1 VIEGAV
7 AIVTGG
13 ASGIGAATARL
24 LAGAGA
30 RVAIVDRDVERG
42 AAVADEAGRFLAAD
56 VARPE
61 DWSRV
66 VDEVTRWWG
75 PISLVHL
82 NAGVPTAPYPFSVE
96 DVTVEQYQR
105 IRGVNFDGVLLGVR
119 AVIPSMAAAG
129 GGAIV
134 VTASV
139 AGLLP
144 FADDPY
150 YAATKHGVVA
160 FVRSVAPQLAA
171 KNVRINAVCPS
182 ATDTPI
188 LDPRRRA
195 LIERERRVLQSA
207 DDVAGTVVDLL
218 RSGDT
223 GEAWMTKA
231 GRAAQRWRFPGDAP
245 QTAAGAP
252 APR

>member
-1 VIEGAV
+1 VIAGAV

-24 LAGAGA
+24 LAGEGA
-30 RVAIVDRDVERG
+30 RVAIVDRDVGRG
-42 AAVADEAGRFLAAD
+42 AALAAETAGRFLAAD

-66 VDEVTRWWG
+66 VEEVTGWWG
-75 PISLVHL
+75 PVSFAHL

-96 DVTVEQYQR
+96 EVTVEQYER

-119 AVIPSMAAAG
+119 AVTPSMVSAG

-139 AGLLP
+139 AGLVP
-144 FADDPY
+144 FPDDPY

-160 FVRSVAPQLAA
+160 FVRSAAPQLAEKA
-171 KNVRINAVCPS
+171 IRINAVCPS

-188 LDPRRRA
+188 LDARRRA
-195 LIERERRVLQSA
+195 LIERERRILQSA
-207 DDVAGTVVDLL
+207 DEVAGAVVDLL
-218 RSGDT
+218 RSGGT

-231 GRAAQRWRFPGDAP
+231 GRGAQRWRFPGDAP
-245 QTAAGAP
+245 
-252 APR
+252 